1 MELLGA
7 GILTLSGHD
16 KARLHEKQTET
27 MEAKDHRTGGSVES
41 SSGDGIVHIEIND
54 GVTVNQPSVGPIE
67 NHPISGSEGERHGD
81 DYGALSELQV

>member
-27 MEAKDHRTGGSVES
+27 MEVKDHCTGGSAE
-41 SSGDGIVHIEIND
+41 SSGDGVVHVEIND
-54 GVTVNQPSVGPIE
+54 SVTVIQPSVGPIE